1 MPRPAFE
8 IFRVIH
14 SLSLSRPASSSLR
27 RPRCLSPLL
36 HTRRPNRSC
45 RVTPRLHLSGPVGAI
60 FLATRTFSSFCAVLR
75 QARLTL
81 LARTNKA
88 NFWIL
93 GRTQE
98 DICGLGVDRQVCSG
112 ELLSTYPMATQ
123 LKVSNLAS
131 FECRKCS
138 PHRQGQA
145 SIFPTPNFIGSSGV
159 PRKSECINNMPAT
172 CSAPRNL
179 DTVVAQSAI
188 VHATPTSVHHTTPKV
203 KPAATAIGSQ
213 RPRQPGPVGG
223 IPSSAGETSSLSG
236 SYLSNAPGVMDL
248 NSFKIASP

>member
-27 RPRCLSPLL
+27 RPRRLSPFL

-45 RVTPRLHLSGPVGAI
+45 RVTPRLRLSGPVGAI
-60 FLATRTFSSFCAVLR
+60 FLATRTFLPFVQCWHIGSIAPPG
-75 QARLTL
+75 ATLTL

-98 DICGLGVDRQVCSG
+98 DICGLEVDRHVCSG
-112 ELLSTYPMATQ
+112 ELLSTYPMVAQ

-188 VHATPTSVHHTTPKV
+188 VHATPTSVHHTTPEV
-203 KPAATAIGSQ
+203 
-213 RPRQPGPVGG
+213 
-223 IPSSAGETSSLSG
+223 
-236 SYLSNAPGVMDL
+236 
-248 NSFKIASP
+248 